1 MPSGNITQTGNYS
14 EALAINRVLKN
25 TYLLLSLTL
34 LFSAA
39 AAWYAMVSN
48 AQPMGFILSL
58 IGMFGLLFLT
68 MSLKNSPWG
77 LLAAFAFT
85 GFMGYM
91 LGPML
96 NFYIKTFSNGS
107 QIILTSLGSTG
118 LIFLTL
124 SAYTIVSKKNFSYL
138 GGFISMAM
146 MVLFIGMIGSF
157 LFNMPILQ
165 LVISGGIAVISAAYI
180 MYTTSAIINGGE
192 RNYIVAAIS
201 LYINIFNL
209 FVSLLRILSAFSG
222 NRS

>member
-1 MPSGNITQTGNYS
+1 MRPSNVTRTGEYTQS
-14 EALAINRVLKN
+14 IEVNRVLKN
-25 TYLLLSLTL
+25 TYVLLSLTL

-39 AAWYAMVSN
+39 MAWVAMSTN
-48 AQPMGFILSL
+48 AQPMGFFVSL
-58 IGMFGLLFLT
+58 VGMFGLLFLT
-68 MSLKNSPWG
+68 MWLKNSPWG
-77 LLAAFAFT
+77 LLSTFAFT

-96 NFYIKTFSNGS
+96 NFYIKAFSNGS
-107 QIILTSLGSTG
+107 QIVLTSLGCTG

-124 SAYTIVSKKNFSYL
+124 SAYTILSKKNFNYL
-138 GGFISMAM
+138 GGFISIAM
-146 MVLFIGMIGSF
+146 MVLFVGIIGSF

-192 RNYIVAAIS
+192 RNYIMATVS
-201 LYINIFNL
+201 LYISIFNL
-209 FVSLLRILSAFSG
+209 FVSLLRILAAFSG